1 MQNTIR
7 YSYPGH
13 EYAAIHAEE
22 AEATALLK
30 ISTLNRFEEIWAGQA
45 IITDDAVAT
54 YSVYHCQ
61 VLIMRHLNKI
71 GVAHI
76 LPNNHPEP
84 FIEFMIAWM
93 DIKNAT
99 STKVKL
105 VLGWH
110 MTVAEACESKNIAPV
125 NIQTLSIL
133 GKKDVII
140 NPTDG
145 MISIFTK
152 KMNEITMR
160 Y

>member
-1 MQNTIR
+1 
-7 YSYPGH
+7 
-13 EYAAIHAEE
+13 
-22 AEATALLK
+22 
-30 ISTLNRFEEIWAGQA
+30 
-45 IITDDAVAT
+45 
-54 YSVYHCQ
+54 
-61 VLIMRHLNKI
+61 
-71 GVAHI
+71 
-76 LPNNHPEP
+76 
-84 FIEFMIAWM
+84 M